1 MTKDPN
7 DSRENLADDP
17 TDSSPTASI
26 TDEDNIDHQ
35 SSGHLEDDP
44 QNNNPPPQTD
54 YNDVISMLD
63 PFMSNILVDDLPKDI
78 TITCMDADENHIYLG
93 TSEGELLHYY
103 EIEGGEYLLV
113 SRMPFENNSTSS
125 IKK

>member
-1 MTKDPN
+1 
-7 DSRENLADDP
+7 
-17 TDSSPTASI
+17 
-26 TDEDNIDHQ
+26 
-35 SSGHLEDDP
+35 
-44 QNNNPPPQTD
+44 
-54 YNDVISMLD
+54 
-63 PFMSNILVDDLPKDI
+63 MSNILVDDLPKDI

-125 IKK
+125 IKKIKLLPNIDRALILCGPG